1 MNFLM
6 MNFRLIKYEQIFVRV
21 CTVNIALVGW
31 MAKTRTSPLLLYLGT
46 PQEGVMNLGLG
57 TSAGIGE

>member
-1 MNFLM
+1 MTFLM

-31 MAKTRTSPLLLYLGT
+31 TAKTRTSPLLLYLGM
-46 PQEGVMNLGLG
+46 P
-57 TSAGIGE
+57 A